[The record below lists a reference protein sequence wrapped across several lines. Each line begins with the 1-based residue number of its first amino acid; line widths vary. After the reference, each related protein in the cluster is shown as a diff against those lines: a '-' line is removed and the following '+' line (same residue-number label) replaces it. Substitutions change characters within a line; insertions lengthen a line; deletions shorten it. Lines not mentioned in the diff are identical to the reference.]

1 MGSVAS
7 GIGSKWDR
15 AVSWIG
21 SQTALSVADTFEW
34 RKELPGMQTTVVKV
48 SSVPSAC
55 VAAIS
60 AYSSQCSG
68 RLMARS
74 DAPHLGWAIR

>member
-1 MGSVAS
+1 MGSDLS
-7 GIGSKWDR
+7 G
-15 AVSWIG
+15 IG

-55 VAAIS
+55 VAAIRC

>member
-1 MGSVAS
+1 MGSGAS
-7 GIGSKWDR
+7 GIDGKWDR
-15 AVSWIG
+15 PQVGSTVSGIG

-55 VAAIS
+55 VAAI
-60 AYSSQCSG
+60 G
-68 RLMARS
+68 L
-74 DAPHLGWAIR
+74 